1 MKRIK
6 KSIGGIFTAAFTV
19 AVIMFTVTGLCSAES
34 KLKIKVSG
42 YFAPENVMWEDFFE
56 MPKKMIEEITQGRA
70 EVTVYPSNTLVA
82 PKDVYRSLET
92 GLVGFDLVF
101 GPFTPGAFPVT
112 DVFSLPG
119 LVGNQATSNAVLNR
133 LFDKYPI
140 IKKQFSPKVKYI
152 TSQVHMRADI
162 HSRVPIRTLADLK
175 GKVIGCQNPNIA
187 EALERLGASVSVIK
201 LATEAYT
208 SLERG
213 VIDGVACAWG
223 SLNVF
228 RLYEVTKY
236 HTLIGISPATSHWLF
251 SLKTWNKFTPDEQ
264 KRFESLAPWLQNRI
278 LNGNVKA
285 SVDVRFNKATSENGH
300 EIIKWSNEDTIKMK
314 ELFRPIWNKWAEEM
328 EKKGYPGKAIL
339 KDVELFMDAY
349 LYG

>member
-1 MKRIK
+1 MKIQKIK
-6 KSIGGIFTAAFTV
+6 KLLRGIFTV
-19 AVIMFTVTGLCSAES
+19 AVVMFTVTGVNIAGSEF
-34 KLKIKVSG
+34 KIKISG
-42 YFAPENVMWEDFFE
+42 YFPPENVMWEDFFE
-56 MPKKMIEEITQGRA
+56 MPKKMIEEVTHGRA

-82 PKDVYRSLET
+82 PKDVYRSLQT

-119 LVGNQATSNAVLNR
+119 LVGNQATSNAVLNQ
-133 LFDKYPI
+133 LFDKYPV
-140 IKKQFSPKVKYI
+140 IKKQFSTKVKYI

-175 GKVIGCQNPNIA
+175 GKVIGCQNPKIA

-223 SLNVF
+223 SVNVF

-251 SLKTWNKFTPDEQ
+251 SLKTWNKFTSDEQ
-264 KRFESLAPWLQNRI
+264 KRFESLAAWLQNRI
-278 LNGNVKA
+278 LVGNVKA
-285 SVDVRFNKATSENGH
+285 SVDVRFNKATPEKGH
-300 EIIKWSNEDTIKMK
+300 EIIKWSDEDMTKMK
-314 ELFRPIWNKWAEEM
+314 ELFRPIWDRWAEEM
-328 EKKGYPGKAIL
+328 EGKGYPGREIL
-339 KDVELFMDAY
+339 NDVEFFMAAY